1 MASSD
6 CLEVSSLDAPRTP
19 PPQRTLR
26 SAKRSSMSPPPLPSQ
41 LPPTPTRRPR
51 KEKSNPSVTPRRFR
65 TFFTPRSMGTRTNG
79 SRRALFD
86 ITAPALNS
94 GVVQSSPIRPLVLED
109 LQENQPSAFPR
120 DLKRR
125 KLAHSPES
133 LPKHKRAGRRGSRGT
148 EADKDTTP
156 VLQSSPCA
164 RACTDRLVL
173 EDCEEEVEEE
183 AEKEV
188 AQPKTIKGIDRLVD
202 RGLAGSLLQMNLG
215 SSSRGSRLR
224 MEYPVNDWRDET
236 ANFSSNS
243 TDVYMC
249 GSLNG
254 PGLCIPFCTA
264 SLNTNSLTA
273 IGDEQG
279 GVRLLETKQDE
290 LPAFSEPYVS
300 FKVHNNAIIDMTF
313 TNDDSLL
320 ATASGDST
328 ARVVDMLTQT
338 TIAVLGNHCASLK
351 QVRFQSG
358 ANNNHVLATSSRD
371 GSVQI
376 WDLRCKG
383 LDGPVNHLQL
393 PVEPHRTTNR
403 SSAKSLLYGRP
414 INSIYDVH
422 RVPYNVTP
430 SSTDTPSRNEVTS
443 ARAGSISVTALQFLP
458 AGLDHLLLTASEMDA
473 EVKLWDIRTISSTR
487 KKHIP
492 LSHTKKPE
500 SHNQWRHFGTN
511 SLCLNT
517 SGSRLYTLCKDNTV
531 YAYSTAHLILGHTP
545 ELSLPTSSR
554 RSPHRTTQG
563 LGPLHAYRHPKLQAT
578 SFYCKAA
585 LRKSVNG
592 DTELLAVGSNDGS
605 AVLFPTDER
614 YIPTSSTSQPT
625 PSLRRS
631 SSSQTLAA
639 SAGIPVSS
647 NGTALIRGHDREVGS
662 LSWTTEG
669 DLITVGDDYLV
680 RAWHQGSGARELR
693 MGGEGGGKRWRC
705 GWADVEG
712 WYDDDEF

>member
-1 MASSD
+1 
-6 CLEVSSLDAPRTP
+6 
-19 PPQRTLR
+19 
-26 SAKRSSMSPPPLPSQ
+26 
-41 LPPTPTRRPR
+41 
-51 KEKSNPSVTPRRFR
+51 
-65 TFFTPRSMGTRTNG
+65 
-79 SRRALFD
+79 
-86 ITAPALNS
+86 
-94 GVVQSSPIRPLVLED
+94 
-109 LQENQPSAFPR
+109 
-120 DLKRR
+120 
-125 KLAHSPES
+125 
-133 LPKHKRAGRRGSRGT
+133 
-148 EADKDTTP
+148 
-156 VLQSSPCA
+156 
-164 RACTDRLVL
+164 
-173 EDCEEEVEEE
+173 
-183 AEKEV
+183 
-188 AQPKTIKGIDRLVD
+188 
-202 RGLAGSLLQMNLG
+202 
-215 SSSRGSRLR
+215 

-338 TIAVLGNHCASLK
+338 TIAVLGNHS
-351 QVRFQSG
+351 
-358 ANNNHVLATSSRD
+358 
-371 GSVQI
+371 
-376 WDLRCKG
+376 
-383 LDGPVNHLQL
+383 
-393 PVEPHRTTNR
+393 
-403 SSAKSLLYGRP
+403 KSLLYGRP